1 MSRHRQN
8 YYPTTSTQQAP
19 RWVPVLVVVACAV
32 AVGVLLALRG

>member
-8 YYPTTSTQQAP
+8 YYPTTTSQQAP
-19 RWVPVLVVVACAV
+19 RWVHALVVVVCAV